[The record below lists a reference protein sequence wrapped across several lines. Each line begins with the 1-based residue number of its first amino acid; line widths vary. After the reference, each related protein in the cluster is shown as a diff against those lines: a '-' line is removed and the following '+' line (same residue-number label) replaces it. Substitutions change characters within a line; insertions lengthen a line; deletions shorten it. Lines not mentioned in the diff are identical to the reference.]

1 MTRTAPYRLAV
12 AAALASV
19 LATGAHA
26 NGAVTALEAY
36 CGPVDSP
43 TLVGMTPQQCGPWS
57 NQRLFIRWSVTT
69 DATPVEVEVDQT
81 IMPAGQRC
89 NVAAS
94 ERPAAG
100 ITPRKCRVRARALP
114 TSVDPIPPWSE
125 WFPAGAPLER
135 TIRVDLTAPPT
146 TASPARPADFDGWY
160 NKPITVNWTTTNPG
174 AEASPVAACSTTTY
188 SGPDTASVTLKGKC
202 SDVAGNVS
210 PEVATT
216 IRYDAT
222 PPAVT
227 AVGATNSGGNNLV
240 TWQASADTQRVE
252 VSRTTS
258 LAGASDEL
266 LYSSTF
272 GNQLIDLA
280 VNPLA
285 IYTYRVV
292 AIDQA
297 GNRDIKTIS
306 PVAVQPPS
314 APPPPGPVVL
324 TTSLLRPLDNAV
336 VRVPPVVRWPAVAN
350 ANYYNVQLFIRGK
363 KVLTA
368 WPKSTRYNLPTK
380 WTYRGKRY
388 RMPKGVKV
396 RWYVWP
402 AFGTTAKPN
411 FGPLIGTARF
421 TVKKP

>member
-1 MTRTAPYRLAV
+1 MSRTAPYRLAV
-12 AAALASV
+12 AAVIAFLA
-19 LATGAHA
+19 AGAQAH
-26 NGAVTALEAY
+26 GAVTALEAY

-57 NQRLFIRWSVTT
+57 NTRLYIRWQVTT
-69 DATPVEVEVDQT
+69 DTPPAETEVQVDPAITPV
-81 IMPAGQRC
+81 GQQC
-89 NVAAS
+89 DITGS

-100 ITPRKCRVRARALP
+100 ITPRKCRVRSRALP
-114 TSVDPIPPWSE
+114 TIADPNPPWSE
-125 WFPAGAPLER
+125 WFPAGAALVR
-135 TIRVDLTAPPT
+135 TIQVDLTAPVT
-146 TASPARPADFDGWY
+146 TASPARPADYDGWY
-160 NKPITVNWTTTNPG
+160 NKPITVNWTTPAPVG
-174 AEASPVAACSTTTY
+174 EAAPIAACTTTTY
-188 SGPDTASVTLKGKC
+188 SGPDTAAVTLKGKC
-202 SDVAGNVS
+202 SDAAGNSS

-222 PPAVT
+222 PPAIT
-227 AVGATNSGGNNLV
+227 AVGATSSGGNNTV
-240 TWQASADTQRVE
+240 TWQTSPDTQRVE

-258 LAGASDEL
+258 LAGATDDL

-297 GNRDIKTIS
+297 GNRDTKTIS
-306 PVAVQPPS
+306 PIAVQPP
-314 APPPPGPVVL
+314 ATPPSGPVVL
-324 TTSLLRPLDNAV
+324 TTSLLRPLDNAR

-350 ANYYNVQLFIRGK
+350 AKYYNVQLFIRGK

-368 WPKSTRYNLPTK
+368 WPKATRYNMPTK

-402 AFGTTAKPN
+402 AFGTTAKPD

-421 TVKKP
+421 TVKK